1 MKAGETDLFTLFNGT
16 KQFIIPI
23 YQRNYRWELPNC
35 EELWNDI
42 VRATADPTIAGHF
55 LGSIVYINNSR
66 VSLITRIPQFL
77 VIDGQQRLTTI
88 SLFIL
93 ALVRALQVQ
102 DPNADTLRLVSE
114 FLQNEHYEGDLHN
127 KLVLTRM
134 DQETYHALINNRDL
148 PRNASP
154 RIVENYRFFEDRIR
168 QSRLSPLE
176 LYDGIRRLFIV
187 QIALD
192 PDHDNPQRIFESLN
206 STGLDLSQTDQIRN
220 FVLMD
225 LDPREQKALY
235 EDYWYPMELLFGKE
249 NPEELFDRFMRDY
262 LTVHRDGRIPKM
274 GEVFREF
281 KTYVRTQG
289 ESSIRDLVI
298 DIHRFARYFVCMAC
312 GEEEDPAIAAAFNDL
327 NTLKVDV
334 AYPFLLQVY
343 HDYRTGQI
351 TRDELIEV
359 VRLAESYV
367 FRRAICGIPTNSMN
381 KTFAALGKEI
391 RQDDYRESVKVAL
404 FMLDSYRRF
413 PDDAE
418 FMREIERKDVYNSRI
433 CSYLLT
439 KLENHGT
446 KEPIAAANYTVEH
459 IMPQNPRLSE
469 AWQRELGDD
478 WQQVHQTYLHSL
490 GNLTLTGYNSEL
502 SDRPFAEKRDM
513 EGGLGRSPLRL
524 SAGLGEVVTWNEQEI
539 LNRAE
544 RLALLAARV
553 WPAPDPLVKPE
564 KSQGE
569 DSSNGGPLKQRW
581 TEERFMPVLEER
593 AGAEAVEVARS
604 IMDWGVRHTTHI
616 WWGEGKKDGSFAPIF
631 NWKGESYYPVLVWT
645 RGVLVIQFQW
655 LQNRPPFDAPEKRK
669 ELLDRLNAIPG
680 IAIPEDSLI
689 YRPAL
694 PLTKFLPAKTRD
706 EFFAV
711 LDWVIS
717 EVKENV

>member
-1 MKAGETDLFTLFNGT
+1 MKAGETNLFALFNGT
-16 KQFIIPI
+16 RQFIIPI
-23 YQRNYRWELPNC
+23 YQRNYRWELQNC

-42 VRATADPTIAGHF
+42 VRATADPTRAGHF

-66 VSLITRIPQFL
+66 VSLIPDVPQFL

-93 ALVRALQVQ
+93 ALVRAIPMQ
-102 DPNADTLRLVSE
+102 DPNANAQRLISE
-114 FLQNEHYEGDLHN
+114 FLLNEHYDGDLRN
-127 KLVLTRM
+127 KLILTRV
-134 DQETYHALINNRDL
+134 DQETYQALLNDRDL
-148 PRNASP
+148 PRLASP
-154 RIVENYRFFEDRIR
+154 RIVENFRFFEDRIR
-168 QSRLSPLE
+168 QSPLSPLE
-176 LYDGIRRLFIV
+176 LYAGIRRLFIV
-187 QIALD
+187 EIALD

-225 LDPREQKALY
+225 QDPREQRALY
-235 EDYWYPMELLFGKE
+235 EGYWYPMELLFGKD

-289 ESSIRDLVI
+289 ESSIRDLVV

-343 HDYRTGQI
+343 HDYRTGEI
-351 TRDELIEV
+351 TRDELVEV
-359 VRLAESYV
+359 VRLVESYV
-367 FRRAICGIPTNSMN
+367 FRRAVCGIPTNSMN

-391 RQDDYRESVKVAL
+391 RRDDYLESVKGAL

-459 IMPQNPRLSE
+459 IMPQNPGLSE
-469 AWQRELGDD
+469 AWQQELGDD
-478 WQQVHQTYLHSL
+478 WQQVHQTYLHTL

-524 SAGLGEVVTWNEQEI
+524 SAGLGEVSTWNEQEI
-539 LNRAE
+539 QRRAA
-544 RLALLAARV
+544 RLARLAARV
-553 WPAPDPLVKPE
+553 WPAPDPERLVTPPPPPNP
-564 KSQGE
+564 
-569 DSSNGGPLKQRW
+569 DLVRW

-593 AGAEAVEVARS
+593 AGADAVEVARS
-604 IMDWGVRHTTHI
+604 ILDWGVHHTTHI

-631 NWKGESYYPVLVWT
+631 NWKGTSYYPVLVWT

-655 LQNRPPFDAPEKRK
+655 LQYRPPFNALETRK

-680 IAIPEDSLI
+680 ISIPDDSLI

-694 PLTKFLPAKTRD
+694 PLTAFLPAETR
-706 EFFAV
+706 EGLLAV
-711 LDWVIS
+711 LDWVVD

>member
-1 MKAGETDLFTLFNGT
+1 MKAGETNLFALFNGT
-16 KQFIIPI
+16 RQFIIPI
-23 YQRNYRWELPNC
+23 YQRNYRWELQNC

-42 VRATADPTIAGHF
+42 VRATADPTRAGHF

-66 VSLITRIPQFL
+66 VSLIPDVPQFL

-93 ALVRALQVQ
+93 ALVRAIPMQ
-102 DPNADTLRLVSE
+102 DPNANAQRLISE
-114 FLQNEHYEGDLHN
+114 FLLNEHYDGDLRN
-127 KLVLTRM
+127 KLILTRV
-134 DQETYHALINNRDL
+134 DQETYQALLNDRDL
-148 PRNASP
+148 PRQASP
-154 RIVENYRFFEDRIR
+154 RIVENFHFFEDRIR
-168 QSRLSPLE
+168 QSHLSPTA

-192 PDHDNPQRIFESLN
+192 YDQDNPQRIFESLN

-225 LDPREQKALY
+225 QDPREQRALY
-235 EDYWYPMELLFGKE
+235 EDYWYPMELLFGKD

-274 GEVFREF
+274 GEVYREF
-281 KTYVRTQG
+281 KTYVRTQD
-289 ESSIRDLVI
+289 ESSVRDLVV
-298 DIHRFARYFVCMAC
+298 DIHRFSKYFVRMAC
-312 GEEEDPAIAAAFNDL
+312 GKEEDPVIAAAFNDL
-327 NTLKVDV
+327 NILKVDV

-343 HDYRTGQI
+343 HDYRTGEI
-351 TRDELIEV
+351 TRDELVEV
-359 VRLAESYV
+359 VRLVESYV
-367 FRRAICGIPTNSMN
+367 FRRAVCGIPTNSMN

-391 RQDDYRESVKVAL
+391 RRDDYIESVKAAL

-433 CSYLLT
+433 CRYLLT

-459 IMPQNPRLSE
+459 IMPQNPGLSE
-469 AWQRELGDD
+469 AWQQELGDD
-478 WQQVHQTYLHSL
+478 WQQVHQTYLHTL

-524 SAGLGEVVTWNEQEI
+524 SAGLGDVSAWNEQEI
-539 LNRAE
+539 LLRAE
-544 RLALLAARV
+544 RLARLAARV
-553 WPAPDPLVKPE
+553 WPAPDPERLVIPP
-564 KSQGE
+564 
-569 DSSNGGPLKQRW
+569 PLPNPDHMRW

-593 AGAEAVEVARS
+593 AGTDAVEVARS
-604 IMDWGVRHTTHI
+604 ILDWGVRHTTHI

-655 LQNRPPFDAPEKRK
+655 LQNRPPFNALEKRK

-694 PLTKFLPAKTRD
+694 PLRAFLPAKIRE